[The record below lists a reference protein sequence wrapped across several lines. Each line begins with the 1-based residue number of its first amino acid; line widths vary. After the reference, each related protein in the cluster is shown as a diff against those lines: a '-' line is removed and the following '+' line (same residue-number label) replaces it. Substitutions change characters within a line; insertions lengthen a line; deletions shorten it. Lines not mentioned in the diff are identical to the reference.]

1 MKYSKSLGFLVGCI
15 LPFCGVA
22 QLAKLPWMLEVDSL
36 IHTLS
41 NSTEPAKAEMT
52 DVEFWDLPESIQ
64 NQIQAKGFGYFL
76 ESSFNQDIELL
87 QLSIFSNPFEA
98 WDRSGSVFHLYYQND
113 KPLKVEETY
122 INRSRMGSC
131 GTIDIRHELYFQ
143 ADTVVNICFTE
154 SPFSCYGDSP
164 NTELMEELIRHFQ
177 SKRKRLAFENFLYK
191 MEKFKA
197 ELSPENAF
205 FTDISLDSIDIHS
218 YDLVWIE
225 DQYNQ
230 ARRAQGNQPIF
241 LFGSIHVLQKM
252 GDEYIVIQIDQDY
265 PPMSILLLSEK
276 KIVLSKGLIPL
287 FLQSNKRTNKGD
299 AF

>member
-1 MKYSKSLGFLVGCI
+1 MEHAKSFVFLVGCI
-15 LPFCGVA
+15 LPFCGLA
-22 QLAKLPWMLEVDSL
+22 QSTKLPWMRKLDSL
-36 IHTLS
+36 IHTPA
-41 NSTEPAKAEMT
+41 NSMELAMIETT
-52 DVEFWDLPESIQ
+52 DVEFWALPKSIQ
-64 NQIQAKGFGYFL
+64 NQLQTKGFSYFL
-76 ESSFNQDIELL
+76 ESSFNQEIELL
-87 QLSIFSNPFEA
+87 QLSISSHPLTML
-98 WDRSGSVFHLYYQND
+98 DRTGSVFQLYYQND

-131 GTIDIRHELYFQ
+131 GTIEIRHELYFQ
-143 ADTVVNICFTE
+143 TDTVLHVGSSE

-164 NTELMEELIRHFQ
+164 NTRLMEELIRHFQ

-197 ELSPENAF
+197 ELSPESAL

-230 ARRAQGNQPIF
+230 ALRAQGKQPIF
-241 LFGSIHVLQKM
+241 LFGSIHVRQKI

-265 PPMSILLLSEK
+265 PPMSITPIS
-276 KIVLSKGLIPL
+276 I
-287 FLQSNKRTNKGD
+287 FYYQRRR
-299 AF
+299 